1 MEQNEQRLLDNVYKK
16 FQTTMIG
23 AIARFENNFGYLW
36 DNDSKQSLAMENL
49 WEDTRNSILNN
60 GNKQARAAMDDIGDF
75 LVNRSRSGSEINVK
89 QKYHYDFKFNNDQ
102 QHGENDEN

>member
-1 MEQNEQRLLDNVYKK
+1 MEPNERRLLDNVYKK

-75 LVNRSRSGSEINVK
+75 LVNRSGMSVK

>member
-75 LVNRSRSGSEINVK
+75 LVNRSGMSVK

>member
-36 DNDSKQSLAMENL
+36 DNESKQSLAMENL

-75 LVNRSRSGSEINVK
+75 LVNRSRSGVNVK

>member
-75 LVNRSRSGSEINVK
+75 LVNRSRSGVSVK
-89 QKYHYDFKFNNDQ
+89 QKYPLVPIRSQNQ
-102 QHGENDEN
+102 

>member
-36 DNDSKQSLAMENL
+36 DNESKQSLAMENL

-75 LVNRSRSGSEINVK
+75 LVNRSRSGINVK
-89 QKYHYDFKFNNDQ
+89 QKYHYDFKLNNDQ

>member
-1 MEQNEQRLLDNVYKK
+1 MEPNERRLLDNVYKK

-75 LVNRSRSGSEINVK
+75 LVNRSRSGVSVK

>member
-1 MEQNEQRLLDNVYKK
+1 MEPNERRLLDNVYKK

-75 LVNRSRSGSEINVK
+75 LVNRSGMNVK

>member
-1 MEQNEQRLLDNVYKK
+1 MEPNERRLLDNVYKK

-75 LVNRSRSGSEINVK
+75 LVNRSGVNVK

>member
-1 MEQNEQRLLDNVYKK
+1 
-16 FQTTMIG
+16 MIG

-75 LVNRSRSGSEINVK
+75 LVNRSGMSVK